1 MGIAHVTL
9 SSSSLKVLGKLLL
22 PLIKFGQNEFLQ
34 KSRLRCDGAACLIL
48 EPFRGHQS
56 MILA

>member
-34 KSRLRCDGAACLIL
+34 KSRLRCDGR
-48 EPFRGHQS
+48 RGVS
-56 MILA
+56 NFGTF

>member
-9 SSSSLKVLGKLLL
+9 SSSLKVLGKLLL

-34 KSRLRCDGAACLIL
+34 KSRLRGGDGR
-48 EPFRGHQS
+48 RGVS
-56 MILA
+56 NFGTF